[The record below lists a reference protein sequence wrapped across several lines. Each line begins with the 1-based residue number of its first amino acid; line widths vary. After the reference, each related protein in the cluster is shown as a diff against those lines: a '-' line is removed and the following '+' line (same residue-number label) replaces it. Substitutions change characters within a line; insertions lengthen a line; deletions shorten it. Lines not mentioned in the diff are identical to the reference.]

1 MSKNISS
8 KAHMAKEK
16 KSVAM
21 LWKDEAPLQHPV
33 SSDQDQPE
41 SGHSPEVEQGPA
53 ATAGGGQVELFK
65 STIFKT
71 LRSRPV
77 RFSG

>member
-8 KAHMAKEK
+8 KARIAKEK

-21 LWKDEAPLQHPV
+21 PWKDEASVQHPV
-33 SSDQDQPE
+33 TSGQDQPE

-53 ATAGGGQVELFK
+53 ATTGGGQAAFSK

-71 LRSRPV
+71 LRSRTV
-77 RFSG
+77 GFMR